1 MHRELPRGL
10 DNKDGP
16 TILWRRREPY
26 SLKFYGAQPLPF
38 EGRAIRNRAMAD
50 GRNGTLFI
58 RRTQRSPPPRNLLF
72 PSKPD
77 RAANSATGAK
87 GLFSSFLPMQKSQI
101 TLSIGPTDYH
111 FRGWGF
117 NYGGRGGMN
126 FEGHFR
132 APGRFNFLYL
142 RQEEG
147 TFQGISLC
155 TGVWKD
161 PSKGR

>member
-1 MHRELPRGL
+1 MALYL
-10 DNKDGP
+10 FAGP
-16 TILWRRREPY
+16 SDRLLLVTFYSPQSRIEP
-26 SLKFYGAQPLPF
+26 P
-38 EGRAIRNRAMAD
+38 
-50 GRNGTLFI
+50 
-58 RRTQRSPPPRNLLF
+58 
-72 PSKPD
+72 
-77 RAANSATGAK
+77 ATGAK